1 MTVFLQDDSLS
12 DDTSSVFHISL
23 TLTRFHIFTLCGLK
37 LKGRKHFRYLSVNV
51 SVCLIVNECVYQ
63 CVHCA
68 PMCSCMY

>member
-1 MTVFLQDDSLS
+1 MTVFLQDDSGG

-23 TLTRFHIFTLCGLK
+23 TLTRFHIFTFYS

-68 PMCSCMY
+68 PMCSCVY